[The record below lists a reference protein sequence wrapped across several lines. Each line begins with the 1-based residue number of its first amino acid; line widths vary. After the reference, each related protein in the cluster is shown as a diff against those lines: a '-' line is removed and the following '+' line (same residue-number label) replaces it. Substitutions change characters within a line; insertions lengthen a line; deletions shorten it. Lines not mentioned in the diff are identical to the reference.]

1 MSEKV
6 RVTYHEERNSFL
18 DLRKAEVAMGTVHL
32 SRLHHAKEAQAELL
46 ELKTRVARSAGVLDT
61 TVSSP
66 DIAVAQV
73 SAVAENGQAHNFK
86 FDAHNTDEPLVYT
99 LADQSRPDVLLDR
112 QVATPDQEGYA
123 LLRQFNELLFDVIED
138 QGL

>member
-6 RVTYHEERNSFL
+6 RVTYHEENNSFL
-18 DLRKAEVAMGTVHL
+18 DIRNAEVAMGTVHL
-32 SRLHHAKEAQAELL
+32 SRLHHGKDGQTASLDL
-46 ELKTRVARSAGVLDT
+46 ETHVPRSSSALDV

-66 DIAVAQV
+66 DIAAARVHAVGDDGQV
-73 SAVAENGQAHNFK
+73 HNFE
-86 FDAHNTDEPLVYT
+86 FDAHNTEEPLVYT
-99 LADQSRPDVLLDR
+99 LTGKSSPDILLDR

-123 LLRQFNELLFDVIED
+123 LLRQFNELLFDVIEE